1 MTVTAEE
8 KLSRAIAGMV
18 NVDSFWGYLFS
29 HVQRTCAPD
38 DFKYAMGIG
47 PTSRGTLEL
56 IYNKD
61 MILQTDNKTI
71 ELILEHE
78 GWHILDKHILRR
90 AKMLDD
96 FGLSVSDMNEET
108 ADKDKVLK
116 VINKKLFI
124 KFLCD
129 IHNQAADMSVNY
141 LINAPDSLNIKT
153 ENSDVYTLVHARNQD
168 PPLEDNKS
176 TEYYFIELYKKYK
189 DKCEAVGIG
198 SLLDD
203 HDGWDLGDTAEDNS
217 LVSSKIESYI
227 KKLVYN
233 SYKHTRN
240 RGNLPGK
247 LKELIDS
254 ILSPPKIPYYQMI
267 KRLIRASRISKIKRS
282 PTKFNKKRSY
292 AFYMHKNGKMDFLPY
307 PGTRRD
313 ETFKLVIG
321 IDTSGSMSGDACME
335 GLSASKSIIENDQN
349 CYTTVLQCDTEVVEE
364 YIIKK
369 LSDIRFELKGRGG
382 TRLAPMLKRA
392 QELDCDVAL
401 IFTDAECEDFTKI
414 PRSEMP
420 KKVIWVIPHDAN
432 DSTIAGTG
440 FIIRVDMQ

>member
-198 SLLDD
+198 SLC
-203 HDGWDLGDTAEDNS
+203 
-217 LVSSKIESYI
+217 
-227 KKLVYN
+227 
-233 SYKHTRN
+233 
-240 RGNLPGK
+240 
-247 LKELIDS
+247 
-254 ILSPPKIPYYQMI
+254 LSGC
-267 KRLIRASRISKIKRS
+267 
-282 PTKFNKKRSY
+282 TRSY
-292 AFYMHKNGKMDFLPY
+292 L
-307 PGTRRD
+307 
-313 ETFKLVIG
+313 
-321 IDTSGSMSGDACME
+321 
-335 GLSASKSIIENDQN
+335 
-349 CYTTVLQCDTEVVEE
+349 
-364 YIIKK
+364 
-369 LSDIRFELKGRGG
+369 
-382 TRLAPMLKRA
+382 
-392 QELDCDVAL
+392 
-401 IFTDAECEDFTKI
+401 
-414 PRSEMP
+414 
-420 KKVIWVIPHDAN
+420 
-432 DSTIAGTG
+432 
-440 FIIRVDMQ
+440 